1 MPTLDRTIVAG
12 GGERVRYDP
21 PAMTLHWLTAL
32 LVLTLWTLAQAW
44 GFLQHGTPLRHELQA
59 LHVSLGLV
67 LIVVLALRIGWRAGP
82 SRRLPPAA
90 TGAAELAARAMHY
103 LLYALLLAEVA
114 LGLGFRWAGPDPLG
128 LFGLFTIP
136 APFALTQ
143 QQGRTIAEL
152 HQWIG
157 NSIVAL
163 AALHALAALFHHL
176 WLRDDTLLR
185 MLPGRGGTDRLNLRE
200 LRRWARPR
208 PPTRRLSTSAAAI
221 SGNSP
226 IGPRG

>member
-1 MPTLDRTIVAG
+1 MDRTIVAG
-12 GGERVRYDP
+12 GGDRVRYDP

-32 LVLTLWTLAQAW
+32 LVLTLWALAQAW
-44 GFLQHGTPLRHELQA
+44 GFLQHGTPPRHELQA

-128 LFGLFTIP
+128 FFGLFTIP

-157 NSIVAL
+157 DSIVAL

>member
-1 MPTLDRTIVAG
+1 MPTLDRTIIAT

-82 SRRLPPAA
+82 SRRLPPGGRRAPSRRLPPAA
-90 TGAAELAARAMHY
+90 TGAAELAARAMHC

-114 LGLGFRWAGPDPLG
+114 LGLGFR
-128 LFGLFTIP
+128 
-136 APFALTQ
+136 
-143 QQGRTIAEL
+143 
-152 HQWIG
+152 
-157 NSIVAL
+157 
-163 AALHALAALFHHL
+163 
-176 WLRDDTLLR
+176 
-185 MLPGRGGTDRLNLRE
+185 
-200 LRRWARPR
+200 
-208 PPTRRLSTSAAAI
+208 
-221 SGNSP
+221 
-226 IGPRG
+226 

>member
-90 TGAAELAARAMHY
+90 SGAAELAARAMHY

-114 LGLGFRWAGPDPLG
+114 LGLGFRWAGPDPLSF
-128 LFGLFTIP
+128 FGLFTIP
-136 APFALTQ
+136 APAPSSWREIGCARAGSRLPAGHDAADHALLRRPPLPA
-143 QQGRTIAEL
+143 GGHRPRCA
-152 HQWIG
+152 
-157 NSIVAL
+157 
-163 AALHALAALFHHL
+163 AAL
-176 WLRDDTLLR
+176 
-185 MLPGRGGTDRLNLRE
+185 
-200 LRRWARPR
+200 
-208 PPTRRLSTSAAAI
+208 ST
-221 SGNSP
+221 
-226 IGPRG
+226 

>member
-1 MPTLDRTIVAG
+1 MLDALTGPASRSVPPDPVPRKEIPTLDRATVAAG
-12 GGERVRYDP
+12 DRVRYDP

-44 GFLQHGTPLRHELQA
+44 GFVQRGTPLRHELQA

-128 LFGLFTIP
+128 FFGLFTIP

-185 MLPGRGGTDRLNLRE
+185 MLPGPGPAPGRRGGRQTG
-200 LRRWARPR
+200 
-208 PPTRRLSTSAAAI
+208 STSM
-221 SGNSP
+221 S
-226 IGPRG
+226 

>member
-1 MPTLDRTIVAG
+1 MDRIIVASG
-12 GGERVRYDP
+12 DDRARYDP

-128 LFGLFTIP
+128 FFGLFTIP

>member
-1 MPTLDRTIVAG
+1 MRRASPAAFIIRAVNGYVHKMHLSYGRAPATFRSRQARKGAGRPHGPRVAIRSAGPGTAQEIPPLDRATVAAG
-12 GGERVRYDP
+12 DRVRYDP

-82 SRRLPPAA
+82 SRRPPPAA

-103 LLYALLLAEVA
+103 LLYALPLAQVA

-128 LFGLFTIP
+128 FFGLFTIP
-136 APFALTQ
+136 APFAFTQ
-143 QQGRTIAEL
+143 QQGQTIAEL

-157 NSIVAL
+157 
-163 AALHALAALFHHL
+163 
-176 WLRDDTLLR
+176 D
-185 MLPGRGGTDRLNLRE
+185 
-200 LRRWARPR
+200 
-208 PPTRRLSTSAAAI
+208 
-221 SGNSP
+221 
-226 IGPRG
+226 